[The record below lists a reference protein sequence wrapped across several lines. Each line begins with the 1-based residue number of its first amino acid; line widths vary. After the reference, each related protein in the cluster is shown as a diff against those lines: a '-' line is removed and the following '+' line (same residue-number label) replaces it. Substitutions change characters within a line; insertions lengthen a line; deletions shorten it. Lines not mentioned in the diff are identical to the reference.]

1 MQSLQQQHHTKN
13 VDKLIEAVKKCWNDF
28 PLATSKKAWT
38 TLQLIFDEC
47 LKVDGS
53 NNYKLP
59 HLAKEKWIREHGGA
73 DIPLCCTALYGGT
86 AVPLSPQANTAT
98 NNDSLVTVMAD
109 VAAPTDYQELTKSLH
124 NLSIE
129 AIAEANIDWD
139 LPTED
144 LEWECGARRRG
155 WRGR

>member
-1 MQSLQQQHHTKN
+1 M
-13 VDKLIEAVKKCWNDF
+13 KKCWNDF

-73 DIPLCCTALYGGT
+73 DIPLCCTARYGGT
-86 AVPLSPQANTAT
+86 AVPLSPQANTTT
-98 NNDSLVTVMAD
+98 NNDSPMTVMAGHYLFGSGFFGFW
-109 VAAPTDYQELTKSLH
+109 V
-124 NLSIE
+124 
-129 AIAEANIDWD
+129 
-139 LPTED
+139 
-144 LEWECGARRRG
+144 LEKKNFPEPCATSFLK
-155 WRGR
+155 